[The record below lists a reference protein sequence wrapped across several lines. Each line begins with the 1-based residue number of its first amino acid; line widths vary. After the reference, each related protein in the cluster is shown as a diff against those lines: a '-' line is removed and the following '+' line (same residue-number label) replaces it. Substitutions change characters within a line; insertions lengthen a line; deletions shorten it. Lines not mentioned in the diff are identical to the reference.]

1 MAEPTDPKELAIVN
15 AQDEY
20 ETSSTELDKLIT
32 SLLPQDADVAA
43 VDLWVIDAKIHWE
56 TCTQNWH
63 TAKVT
68 SLEWRKLEYAFLEV
82 FMEVPEDLVVYSCG
96 EYNKL
101 AKHARLFNMP
111 VASIPMSQMPS
122 KQLAPKDSTP
132 SSIPPIALARTHT
145 ATPAVVPLVPQ
156 MPSIPSP
163 VVAPPP
169 STTTTLSVVVP
180 LRESLPIRPRPIF
193 KKKTTAV
200 PDKLSM
206 VGRVFALDVTSPLH
220 PDLVALVKTG
230 LPKGVTPSEGSA
242 PSSQWLQAVNAASH
256 RQVLLGP
263 NPIPEGSIAS
273 SSRKRTPL
281 FFPGTDDKEEIETP
295 KETAK
300 GKEKEVVPSTNE
312 DEEDFQSQ
320 ETLSGDM
327 DVDEDEYQS
336 PPPTKI
342 AWRYRSPIPS
352 VPSAPPPITVS
363 EVRPHHTIH
372 DADPNS
378 VLFKLLGAPPVS
390 TKLRK
395 GSQKKPKFNNPPLP
409 PPKDIADEG
418 TMWAKRLTKKASKD
432 KGIKEVPPSD
442 IVPTKANCPCGP
454 SRLRAPPATICI
466 QIGGFGEEVP
476 ADYKAVKNGLKSIGV
491 LVVSRDFGKF
501 VEVDKALW
509 NKKIALFVGEQYVK
523 PCDTCHRKKT
533 QCRKFLTNSVIC
545 IRCHYAKLPCLVNG
559 TKALN
564 PLRHYHPQEYESIN
578 AFKSAMTTLDQHT
591 TTLEDIV
598 INFMA
603 GVDALSHLQGAKTRV
618 EEVVEDEDEEGYD
631 ADEVAEG
638 EPGPSRKWKWSG
650 K

>member
-15 AQDEY
+15 AQDQY
-20 ETSSTELDKLIT
+20 ETSSAELNKLIA
-32 SLLPQDADVAA
+32 SPLPQDADVAA

-56 TCTQNWH
+56 TCTQNWR

-82 FMEVPEDLVVYSCG
+82 FAEVPEDLVVYSCG
-96 EYNKL
+96 EYNEL
-101 AKHARLFNMP
+101 AKRARLFNMP
-111 VASIPMSQMPS
+111 VASVPMSQMPS

-132 SSIPPIALARTHT
+132 SSLPPIAPARTRT
-145 ATPAVVPLVPQ
+145 ATPAVVPPVPQ
-156 MPSIPSP
+156 TPSVPSP

-180 LRESLPIRPRPIF
+180 PRESLPIRPRPIF

-200 PDKLSM
+200 SDKLST
-206 VGRVFALDVTSPLH
+206 VDTVFALDVTSPLH
-220 PDLVALVKTG
+220 PDLAALVKTG
-230 LPKGVTPSEGSA
+230 PPKGVTPSEGSA
-242 PSSQWLQAVNAASH
+242 RSSQRLQAVNAASR
-256 RQVLLGP
+256 RQVFPGP
-263 NPIPEGSIAS
+263 NPIPEGSVAS

-281 FFPGTDDKEEIETP
+281 FFPGTDDEEEIETP

-300 GKEKEVVPSTNE
+300 GKKKEVVPSTDE

-320 ETLSGDM
+320 ETPSGDM

-363 EVRPHHTIH
+363 E
-372 DADPNS
+372 
-378 VLFKLLGAPPVS
+378 LLGAPPVS
-390 TKLRK
+390 TKPRK
-395 GSQKKPKFNNPPLP
+395 GSQKKPKFDNPPPLP
-409 PPKDIADEG
+409 KDIVNEG
-418 TMWAKRLTKKASKD
+418 TVRAKRSKKKATKD
-432 KGIKEVPPSD
+432 KEIEEVTPSD
-442 IVPTKANCPCGP
+442 VVPTKANRPRGP
-454 SRLRAPPATICI
+454 SRLRAPPATIGI

-476 ADYKAVKNGLKSIGV
+476 ADYRAVQNGLKSIGV
-491 LVVSRDFGKF
+491 LVVSRDFGEF

-509 NKKIALFVGEQYVK
+509 NKKIAPFVGEQYVK
-523 PCDTCHRKKT
+523 PCDSCHRKKT

-564 PLRHYHPQEYESIN
+564 PLRHYRPQEYESIN
-578 AFKSAMTTLDQHT
+578 AFESAMTTLDQHT
-591 TTLEDIV
+591 TALEDIV

-603 GVDALSHLQGAKTRV
+603 GVDALSHLQGVRAQIGQLRHSLGADTRV

-631 ADEVAEG
+631 ADKVAEG
-638 EPGPSRKWKWSG
+638 EPGPSRKRKRSG